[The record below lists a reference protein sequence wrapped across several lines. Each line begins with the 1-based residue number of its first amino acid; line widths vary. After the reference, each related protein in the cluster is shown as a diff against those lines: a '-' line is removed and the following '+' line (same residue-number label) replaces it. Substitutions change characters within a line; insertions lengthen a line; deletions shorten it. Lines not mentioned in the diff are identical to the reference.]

1 MAFDMGIRYSF
12 AVFWGNLLP
21 WTLGCGGGQFIAVDL
36 ARGRSGGATC
46 CHGLSKG
53 GVVAGC
59 D

>member
-12 AVFWGNLLP
+12 AVFWDNLLP
-21 WTLGCGGGQFIAVDL
+21 WTSKGGVVAGQLVAMDL
-36 ARGRSGGATC
+36 ARGAATC